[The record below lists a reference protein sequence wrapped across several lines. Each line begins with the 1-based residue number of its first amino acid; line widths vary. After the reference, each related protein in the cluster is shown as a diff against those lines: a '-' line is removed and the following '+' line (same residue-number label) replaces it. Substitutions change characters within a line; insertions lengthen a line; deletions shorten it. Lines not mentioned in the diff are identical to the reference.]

1 MSQIGVLA
9 GLLMRPRRA
18 AGRDLVPAYERAFAE
33 TVLGAPRMPALAFW
47 RGRVA
52 LWTLLRAAGLREG
65 DEVVVPAYT
74 CEMVPITVKFAG
86 ARCVYA
92 DVGEHSF
99 NATPEAIAAAAT
111 PRTRAV
117 LCQHTYGVAVP
128 MAAVRQAADRAG
140 AVLIEDCC
148 QLIAPGAGEGGP
160 GRTGAAAFFSTQWS
174 KPFSTGLGGVAVFRD
189 AALYEAARAIRDGFP
204 TEGNRRRARSL
215 ALQVLLYT
223 LTVRPW
229 TRAAMAGLYRWAQR
243 AGRVRGTTT
252 VEEYGEAMPADYLA
266 PGLNVQASLGLRE
279 LARWPANVEHRRRL
293 TALYLDR
300 LAQTDA
306 DLRPL
311 AAAQG
316 PLWAVPLLVE
326 NKEEILH
333 EASAAG
339 LPIATWFDVTP
350 VHVAPATAARY
361 DYRPGRCPRAE
372 RLFAREVH
380 LLTGPAVSPAR
391 AEAAVDLLARRARL
405 ASAGERTAG
414 TA

>member
-1 MSQIGVLA
+1 MSQIGVLV
-9 GLLMRPRRA
+9 GLLLRPRRA
-18 AGRDLVPAYERAFAE
+18 AGRDLVPTYERAFAE
-33 TVLGAPRMPALAFW
+33 TILGSPPAPALAFW

-52 LWTLLRAAGLREG
+52 LWTLLCAAGLREG

-92 DVGEHSF
+92 DAAENSF
-99 NATPEAIAAAAT
+99 NASPEAMAAAVT

-117 LCQHTYGVAVP
+117 LCQHTYGVAMP
-128 MAAVRQAADRAG
+128 MVAVRQAADRAG

-148 QLIAPGAGEGGP
+148 QLIASDVGESGP
-160 GRTGAAAFFSTQWS
+160 ARTGAAAFFSTQWS

-189 AALYEAARAIRDGFP
+189 DRLYEVARTIRDGFP

-229 TRAAMAGLYRWAQR
+229 TRAAIAALYRWAQR
-243 AGRVRGTTT
+243 TGMVRGTTT
-252 VEEYGEAMPADYLA
+252 VEEYDETMPADFLV

-293 TALYLDR
+293 TALYLER
-300 LAQTDA
+300 LAQTEA
-306 DLRPL
+306 DLQPL

-316 PLWAVPLLVE
+316 PLWTVPLSVE
-326 NKEEILH
+326 NREEVLR

-339 LPIATWFDVTP
+339 LPIATWFDVAP
-350 VHVAPATAARY
+350 VHMVPATAAQY
-361 DYRPGRCPRAE
+361 DYRVGQCPRAE
-372 RLFAREVH
+372 RLLAREVH

-391 AEAAVDLLARRARL
+391 AEAAVDLLARRARF
-405 ASAGERTAG
+405 ASVAERTAE